1 MVSPHVTLLAK
12 LLREV
17 WHARAQLFAIAI
29 VVSVG
34 VMVLLIMT
42 TARQSLVN
50 AQQTFYDEHRFA
62 DVFVELTRAP
72 QSLLTTV
79 QELPGVAMAETRIR
93 SAARIEL
100 DGFADPIQAQLVS
113 LPEQQ
118 TQLLNTL
125 HLRSGALPTN
135 SRQVVVSE
143 PFAQAHQLQ
152 LYDAITAILN
162 GRRTELEIVGIA
174 ISPEFIYQIGPAD
187 IMPDYQ
193 RYGVFWLREDAL
205 AAALDMDGAF
215 NSLLVK
221 LEAQANRAHHTDK
234 GTLQLRLDQLFERY
248 GGRGSYTREEQISH
262 RFLSEE
268 LKQLRTN
275 SIFLPIV
282 FLGTSAFLFNIFM
295 QRQIHTQQQIIA
307 IMKAFGYRPMV
318 IFLHYLGY
326 SSLVVLLGLVL
337 GVILSRW
344 LAATMVELYG
354 TYFSFIELG
363 VKLNWRSFAIAV
375 VVTFAAGFIG
385 TWRAIY
391 QAVQVP
397 PAQAM
402 RPPSPA
408 NFQQSRINHFIAV
421 MGFGQTWR
429 IILRNLVRHPLRST
443 LSVLGIALAGGLLL
457 FGSYQFQAISTM
469 LDRNYRVEQQ
479 MDVIVHFTQVT
490 DAHGLT
496 SLAALSGVNYVEGMR
511 SVPVRLHNG
520 RQLYSTSITAFDS
533 ASQLRQL
540 ASVRS
545 MPTTGLILTDHLA
558 DYLQLET
565 GSNVTVE
572 FIGER
577 RLTRSVPLVATTN
590 ESIGVGAYMALGEL
604 NHILLESSVLSGA
617 WLLIDDSHKEALYAE
632 LNKMPQ
638 VAGYS
643 HIREAETK
651 LRSYMDDTVLT
662 AMSIIFVLAGSL
674 TFAMVYNNAR
684 IALAERERELATLR
698 VLGYSYG
705 EVARLLFGELLLL
718 VLIAIPLGWL
728 CGFIFAA
735 GMTELMSSELFR
747 IPFVISRQLFGLSAF
762 GVLTA
767 ALIAVIFMLRRLKH
781 IDLVAALKSE

>member
-1 MVSPHVTLLAK
+1 MSPHVTLLAK

-72 QSLLTTV
+72 QSLLTTL
-79 QELPGVAMAETRIR
+79 QELPGVAIAETRVR

-152 LYDAITAILN
+152 LYDSITAILN

-221 LEAQANRAHHTDK
+221 LEAQADSA
-234 GTLQLRLDQLFERY
+234 TLQLRLDQLFERY

-275 SIFLPIV
+275 SIFLPLV

-326 SSLVVLLGLVL
+326 STIVVLLGLVL
-337 GVILSRW
+337 GIILSRW
-344 LAATMVELYG
+344 LAATMVDLYG
-354 TYFSFIELG
+354 SYFSFIELG
-363 VKLNWRSFAIAV
+363 VELNWRSLAIAV
-375 VVTFAAGFIG
+375 VVTFAAGLIG

-408 NFQQSRINHFIAV
+408 NFQQSRINHFIA
-421 MGFGQTWR
+421 MIGFGQAWR

-479 MDVIVHFTQVT
+479 MDLIIHFTQVT
-490 DAHGLT
+490 DAQALT
-496 SLAALSGVNYVEGMR
+496 SLAALPGVNYVEGMR
-511 SVPVRLHNG
+511 SVPVRLHSG
-520 RQLYSTSITAFDS
+520 RQVYSTSITAFDS

-558 DYLQLET
+558 DYLQLAT
-565 GSNVTVE
+565 GSNVNVE

-577 RLTRSVPLVATTN
+577 RLTRAVPLVATTN
-590 ESIGVGAYMALGEL
+590 ESIGVGAYMALAEL
-604 NHILLESSVLSGA
+604 NHTLLESSVLSGA
-617 WLLIDDSHKEALYAE
+617 WLLIDENHKEALYAE
-632 LNKMPQ
+632 LNDMPQ

-728 CGFIFAA
+728 CGFVFAA

-767 ALIAVIFMLRRLKH
+767 ALLAVIFMLRRLKR

>member
-1 MVSPHVTLLAK
+1 MSPHVTLLAK

-50 AQQTFYDEHRFA
+50 AQQTFYEEHRFA
-62 DVFVELTRAP
+62 DIFAELTRAP

-79 QELPGVAMAETRIR
+79 QELPGVALAETRVR

-100 DGFADPIQAQLVS
+100 DGFSDPIQAQLVS
-113 LPEQQ
+113 LPEQA

-125 HLRSGALPTN
+125 HLRSGSLPN
-135 SRQVVVSE
+135 NNRQVVVSE
-143 PFAQAHQLQ
+143 PFAQAHKLQ
-152 LYDAITAILN
+152 LYDSITAILN

-221 LEAQANRAHHTDK
+221 LEAQADSATV
-234 GTLQLRLDQLFERY
+234 QLRLDQLFERY
-248 GGRGSYTREEQISH
+248 GGRGSYTRDEQISH

-275 SIFLPIV
+275 AIFLPLV

-307 IMKAFGYRPMV
+307 IMKAFGYRPAV

-326 SSLVVLLGLVL
+326 STLVVLLGLAL
-337 GVILSRW
+337 GVLLSRW
-344 LAATMVELYG
+344 LAATMVDLYG
-354 TYFSFIELG
+354 TYFSFIELR
-363 VKLNWRSFAIAV
+363 VTLNWRSLAIAI
-375 VVTFAAGFIG
+375 VVTFAAGLVG

-408 NFQQSRINHFIAV
+408 NFQQSRINHFIAI
-421 MGFGQTWR
+421 MGLGQTWR

-479 MDVIVHFTQVT
+479 MDLIVHFTQIT
-490 DAHGLT
+490 DAQALT
-496 SLAALSGVNYVEGMR
+496 SLAALPGVNYVEGMR
-511 SVPVRLHNG
+511 SVPVRLHHG
-520 RQLYSTSITAFDS
+520 RQVYSTSITAFDA

-558 DYLQLET
+558 EHLQLET
-565 GSNVTVE
+565 GNNVNVE

-590 ESIGVGAYMALGEL
+590 EAIGVGAYMALPEL
-604 NHILLESSVLSGA
+604 NHTLLESSVLSGA
-617 WLLIDDSHKEALYAE
+617 WLLIDDRYKDALYAE
-632 LNKMPQ
+632 LNDMPQ

-698 VLGYSYG
+698 VLGYSYS

-718 VLIAIPLGWL
+718 VLLAIPLGWL

-767 ALIAVIFMLRRLKH
+767 ALIAVIFMLRRLQR

>member
-1 MVSPHVTLLAK
+1 MSPHATLLAK

-17 WHARAQLFAIAI
+17 WQARAQLFAIAI

-50 AQQTFYDEHRFA
+50 AQQQFYTENRFA

-72 QSLLTTV
+72 QSLLETV
-79 QELPGVAMAETRIR
+79 QELPGVALAETRIR

-113 LPEQQ
+113 VPQQ
-118 TQLLNTL
+118 HTQLLNTL
-125 HLRSGALPTN
+125 HLRSGTLPSN
-135 SRQVVVSE
+135 NRQVVVAE
-143 PFAQAHQLQ
+143 PFAKAHNLQ
-152 LYDAITAILN
+152 LFDTLTAILN
-162 GRRTELEIVGIA
+162 GRRTELEISGIA

-215 NSLLVK
+215 NSLLLK
-221 LEAQANRAHHTDK
+221 LESHADSATV
-234 GTLQLRLDQLFERY
+234 QLRLDQLVERY
-248 GGRGSYTREEQISH
+248 GGRGSYPREEQVSH

-275 SIFLPIV
+275 SIFLPLV

-307 IMKAFGYRPMV
+307 IMKAFGYRPAV

-326 SSLVVLLGLVL
+326 STLVVLLGLGL

-363 VKLNWRSFAIAV
+363 VSLNWRSLAIAV
-375 VVTFAAGFIG
+375 IVTFAAGIIG

-391 QAVQVP
+391 KAVQVP

-408 NFQQSRINHFIAV
+408 NFHQSRMNHFIAL

-457 FGSYQFQAISTM
+457 FGSYQFQAITTM

-479 MDVIVHFTQVT
+479 MDVIVHFTHVT
-490 DAHGLT
+490 DANALA
-496 SLAALSGVNYVEGMR
+496 SLAALPGVNYVEGVR
-511 SVPVRLHNG
+511 SVPVRLHSG
-520 RQLYSTSITAFDS
+520 RQVYSTAVTAFATD
-533 ASQLRQL
+533 SQLRQL
-540 ASVRS
+540 ASLRA
-545 MPTTGLILTDHLA
+545 MPANGLVLTDHLA
-558 DYLQLET
+558 NYLHLKPGGE
-565 GSNVTVE
+565 VEVE

-577 RLTRSVPLVATTN
+577 RLRRSVPLVATTN
-590 ESIGVGAYMALGEL
+590 EAIGVGAYMALPAL
-604 NHILLESSVLSGA
+604 NQTLLESTVLSGA
-617 WLLIDDSHKEALYAE
+617 WLLIDEAAKEALYDQ
-632 LNKMPQ
+632 LNDMPH

-643 HIREAETK
+643 HIREAEAK

-662 AMSIIFVLAGSL
+662 AMSIIFVLAGTL

-698 VLGYSYG
+698 VLGYSYA
-705 EVARLLFGELLLL
+705 EVARLLFGELFVL
-718 VLIAIPLGWL
+718 VVIAIPLGWL
-728 CGFIFAA
+728 FGFVFAA

-747 IPFVISRQLFGLSAF
+747 IPFVVSRQLFGLSAF

-767 ALIAVIFMLRRLKH
+767 AAIAVIFMLRRLKR

>member
-1 MVSPHVTLLAK
+1 MSPHVTLLAK

-50 AQQTFYDEHRFA
+50 AQQTFYEEHRFA
-62 DVFVELTRAP
+62 DVFAELTRAP

-79 QELPGVAMAETRIR
+79 QELPGVALAETHVR
-93 SAARIEL
+93 SAARMEL
-100 DGFADPIQAQLVS
+100 DGFSDPIQAQLVS
-113 LPEQQ
+113 LPEQA

-125 HLRSGALPTN
+125 HLRSGSLPN
-135 SRQVVVSE
+135 NNRQVVVSE
-143 PFAQAHQLQ
+143 PFAQAHKLQ
-152 LYDAITAILN
+152 LYDPITAILN

-221 LEAQANRAHHTDK
+221 LEAQADSATV
-234 GTLQLRLDQLFERY
+234 QLRLDQLFERY
-248 GGRGSYTREEQISH
+248 GGRGSYTRDEQISH

-275 SIFLPIV
+275 AIFLPLV

-307 IMKAFGYRPMV
+307 IMKAFGYRPAV

-326 SSLVVLLGLVL
+326 STLVVLLGLAL
-337 GVILSRW
+337 GVLLSRW
-344 LAATMVELYG
+344 LAATMVDLYG
-354 TYFSFIELG
+354 TYFSFIELR
-363 VKLNWRSFAIAV
+363 VTLNWRSLAIAI
-375 VVTFAAGFIG
+375 VVTFAAGLVG

-408 NFQQSRINHFIAV
+408 NFQQSRINHFIAI
-421 MGFGQTWR
+421 MGLGQTWR

-479 MDVIVHFTQVT
+479 MDLIVHFTQIT
-490 DAHGLT
+490 DAQALT
-496 SLAALSGVNYVEGMR
+496 SLAALPGVNYVEGMR
-511 SVPVRLHNG
+511 SVPVRLHHG
-520 RQLYSTSITAFDS
+520 RQVYSTSITAFDA

-558 DYLQLET
+558 EHLQLET
-565 GSNVTVE
+565 GNNVNVE

-590 ESIGVGAYMALGEL
+590 EAIGVGAYMALPEL
-604 NHILLESSVLSGA
+604 NHTLLESSVLSGA
-617 WLLIDDSHKEALYAE
+617 WLLIDDRYKDALYAE
-632 LNKMPQ
+632 LNDMPQ

-718 VLIAIPLGWL
+718 VLLAIPLGWL

-767 ALIAVIFMLRRLKH
+767 ALIAVIFMLRRLQR